1 MARRLGPC
9 QIREGSLL
17 PIRDGLADRVFH
29 DQAKHIP
36 AEEPKEEVQAKGQ
49 VIAESVDSWSEGT
62 EAKNLGDKM
71 VIRRR

>member
-1 MARRLGPC
+1 M
-9 QIREGSLL
+9 
-17 PIRDGLADRVFH
+17 ADRVFH

-36 AEEPKEEVQAKGQ
+36 TEEPKEEVQAKGQ